1 MFNANRATASSIIN
15 RVMSNANGI
24 NVSKS
29 LSRQRSDKIGANGHK
44 VSDKAHSI
52 KELQNMRSI
61 TTQYINYV
69 KENYDGKVA
78 NNINSDSAKSFL
90 EHKAE
95 QVSSGTLNTYISTMN
110 KISDNLNKDSI
121 GTLSRED
128 IQSIKSDIKE
138 NYSLAKN
145 HENRAYNDPISI
157 RNEMS
162 HTPFSISSDLQHE
175 AGLRANDSI
184 DSSKWTINDDNS
196 LTIHGSKGGIT
207 YQTAILSDS
216 LINRVSEAK
225 EMNYKANYTEYKDTL
240 KEAVQSTGQNWS
252 GTHGLRYNFAQEQVS
267 QLQEQGYTKA
277 QSDGLTSLYMGHSRL
292 DITKHYT
299 EH

>member
-1 MFNANRATASSIIN
+1 MFNANRASANSIIN

-29 LSRQRSDKIGANGHK
+29 LSRERSDKIGANGHK

-52 KELQNMRSI
+52 KEVQNMRSI
-61 TTQYINYV
+61 TTQYINYI
-69 KENYDGKVA
+69 KEHYEGKVA

-90 EHKAE
+90 ESKANE
-95 QVSSGTLNTYISTMN
+95 VSGGTLNTYISTMN
-110 KISDNLNKDSI
+110 KVADNLDKDSI

-128 IQSIKSDIKE
+128 IQSIKSKIKE
-138 NYSLAKN
+138 NHSLAKN
-145 HENRAYNDPISI
+145 HENRAYNDPLSI
-157 RNEMS
+157 RRVME
-162 HTPFSISSDLQHE
+162 HTPFSLSSDLQHE

-184 DSSKWTINDDNS
+184 DSSKWTINNDNS

-207 YQTAILSDS
+207 YQTAILSQNIID
-216 LINRVSEAK
+216 RVSEAK

-240 KEAVQSTGQNWS
+240 KEAVQSTGQEWS

-277 QSDGLTSLYMGHSRL
+277 QADGLTSLAMGHSRL